1 MLLLLNHWTAVAG
14 QVRTFTFYFWQKL
27 MELMVKAMRANKIN
41 CWLSKTKYW
50 GSIIHDRLK
59 YFSQSSCWGIT
70 QWINHRL
77 QVPLKSISLV
87 NFTNYVLFSALA
99 PHIFLP
105 PSVVVYLNRFH
116 FRLYW
121 ITVFLSY
128 LKILSFQVVTWRPF
142 IEANC
147 HWKVSTDSSNKQLA
161 TSVNLSRTIQ
171 NHLPP
176 LGLFLVTTD
185 VVRKALNCFSNGSW
199 QKILNKFILSGHSFI
214 AARHDL
220 IKPAIN
226 SLS

>member
-1 MLLLLNHWTAVAG
+1 MLLLLKHLTAVAG
-14 QVRTFTFYFWQKL
+14 QVRTFTFCFWQKL
-27 MELMVKAMRANKIN
+27 TELMVKAMRANKVN

-50 GSIIHDRLK
+50 GSFIHDRLK

-99 PHIFLP
+99 PHTFLP
-105 PSVVVYLNRFH
+105 PSVVVHLNRFH

-176 LGLFLVTTD
+176 FCLFLVTTD

-199 QKILNKFILSGHSFI
+199 QKILNKFILSGHSFT